1 MKIDVEYL
9 EFVWSLRTYL
19 ITCGDLASQAN
30 IIAVSFCMPA
40 AGQPPQL
47 VCAIGKPFCSH
58 ELIERTGEFVVN
70 VPPKSLKKEVYYCGS
85 HHGWDID
92 KFAETGLTPLPARRV
107 KAPIIAECVA
117 HMECRVVGALD
128 TKPYEGLDVKPN
140 IANKTL
146 FLGEVLEAYADED
159 YASGKVQDF
168 LQEEGFCVH
177 YRLRALTP

>member
-9 EFVWSLRTYL
+9 KFLWPLKTYL
-19 ITCGDLASQAN
+19 ITCGDIASKVN

-47 VCAIGKPFCSH
+47 VCAIGKTFYSH
-58 ELIERTGEFVVN
+58 ELISQTGQFVVN

-85 HHGWDID
+85 HSGRDVN
-92 KFAETGLTPLPARRV
+92 KFAETGLTPLPARCV
-107 KAPIIAECVA
+107 KAPIISECVA
-117 HMECRVVGALD
+117 HMECVVVGSID
-128 TKPYEGLDVKPN
+128 TKSYDGADLRPN

-168 LQEEGFCVH
+168 FMIEGAFPH
-177 YRLRALTP
+177 HAYGLRR